1 MSSSFHIVVL
11 PSAKSDIQLAIDWY
25 ESSQIGLGKRFKKE
39 IVIAIDSVLHPVK
52 AYRPVY
58 MSLSR
63 VFVNKFPYVIYFK
76 IDTDGNR
83 LIVYAVLHE
92 KQNRENVL
100 KKRM

>member
-1 MSSSFHIVVL
+1 MN
-11 PSAKSDIQLAIDWY
+11 PARLALVKD
-25 ESSQIGLGKRFKKE
+25 LKKE

-52 AYRPVY
+52 AYGPVY

-76 IDTDGNR
+76 IDTDRNR

-92 KQNRENVL
+92 KQNKENVL